1 MRSIKSQSRFGNSRG
16 FSLLEMVVAV
26 AILAL
31 AMGALYQAASGA
43 TRNVRVDEKYAY
55 AVELARSLLADNHQ
69 VPPAGKQDQ
78 GKTAG
83 DFSWQLSTRPVGPA
97 RGTRAGVK
105 LHEIEVTVNWMDGEK
120 QRKVSLNSVVEGR
133 KP

>member
-1 MRSIKSQSRFGNSRG
+1 MRSINRQSHCGKSRG

-55 AVELARSLLADNHQ
+55 AVELARSLLADNFQ
-69 VPPAGKQDQ
+69 VPPAGKRAQ

-83 DFSWQLSTRPVGPA
+83 DFSWQLSTRPVKA
-97 RGTRAGVK
+97 VRGGIVGLK
-105 LHEIEVTVNWMDGEK
+105 LHEIEVTVSWEDGGK
-120 QRKVSLNSVVEGR
+120 QREVSLNSIVEGR